1 LNHYQ
6 GGNVTSISFCEN
18 RHSIISASDNG
29 SIHVSRIEY
38 MNAGSHLKY
47 GKFERVRE
55 MILEDGE
62 YITNINHYNTE
73 IESVVVMS
81 SSQGSICGFDL
92 RTMKTV
98 WKLDASPN
106 FGYISAFA
114 VNPSNYWLCSGTSKG
129 IMTLWDI
136 RFSLPVST
144 WAHPSLSKINKMK
157 LFPSNTSSPDKNY
170 LSESKQVLCAV
181 DNDNN
186 ELSAW
191 DVETKQCT
199 EIWYSEKYNSSRKF
213 YDNGLTAI
221 EPETSSILPT
231 VNTSN
236 TKKHK
241 NSVNSFTFLDTN
253 YCSFFKLQ
261 LPFIISVGSDK
272 RIRYWDQLNVDQ
284 SMILNG
290 VEMADQNISY
300 KTYQKN
306 STIIHSE
313 SSNFESSSSLTLN
326 SSNSSPLNSI
336 GNIPLHY
343 ANYNASSK
351 KLNGHMDAITDVT
364 YTVVPYPLIISSG
377 RDGIINIW
385 K

>member
-1 LNHYQ
+1 
-6 GGNVTSISFCEN
+6 GNVTSISFCEN

-55 MILEDGE
+55 MVLEDGE

-73 IESVVVMS
+73 LESVVVMS
-81 SSQGSICGFDL
+81 SSQGNICGFDL
-92 RTMKTV
+92 RTMKIV
-98 WKLDASPN
+98 WKLDTSPN
-106 FGYISAFA
+106 FGYVSAFA
-114 VNPSNYWLCSGTSKG
+114 INPSNYWLCSGTSKG
-129 IMTLWDI
+129 VMTLWDI

-144 WAHPSLSKINKMK
+144 WAHPSLAKINKMK
-157 LFPSNTSSPDKNY
+157 LFPSTTSPDKNY
-170 LSESKQVLCAV
+170 LSESKQVLCAI

-186 ELSAW
+186 ELSSW
-191 DVETKQCT
+191 NVETKQCT

-221 EPETSSILPT
+221 EPEATSTMLPT
-231 VNTSN
+231 VNTNNS
-236 TKKHK
+236 KKHK
-241 NSVNSFTFLDTN
+241 NSVNSFTFLDNNN
-253 YCSFFKLQ
+253 YYSFFKLQ
-261 LPFIISVGSDK
+261 LPFIVSVGSDK

-290 VEMADQNISY
+290 VEMEDQNISY

-306 STIIHSE
+306 STILHSE
-313 SSNFESSSSLTLN
+313 SSNFESCSSMTLN
-326 SSNSSPLNSI
+326 SSTSSI